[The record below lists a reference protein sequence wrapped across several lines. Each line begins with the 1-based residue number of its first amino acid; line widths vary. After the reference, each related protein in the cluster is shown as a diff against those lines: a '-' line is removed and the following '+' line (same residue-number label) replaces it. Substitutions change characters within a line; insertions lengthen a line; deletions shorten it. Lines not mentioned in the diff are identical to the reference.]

1 MLACLNFDYQHLSLV
16 ELIST
21 AAEAQDQ
28 PSLRML
34 FLISRVLHGRPLWI
48 SVSKLFVSY
57 LRPLLQVSF
66 AISVWC
72 LVPVLGGS
80 MQSCLEQMSHPTSQ
94 FLISPGTLVCNN
106 NWLTYSFGSK
116 NCLQVEKTR
125 NSWCCDRMC
134 QNLPGPCRSLIWRW
148 LLLCVSEALHKF
160 KTSSNWPQCQLLYWH
175 TEQLW

>member
-1 MLACLNFDYQHLSLV
+1 
-16 ELIST
+16 
-21 AAEAQDQ
+21 
-28 PSLRML
+28 ML
-34 FLISRVLHGRPLWI
+34 FLLSRVLHGRPLWI
-48 SVSKLFVSY
+48 SVSKLFVSS
-57 LRPLLQVSF
+57 LRPPLTSHLVT
-66 AISVWC
+66 ISVWC
-72 LVPVLGGS
+72 LVPVLAGS

-134 QNLPGPCRSLIWRW
+134 QNLPGPCRSLVWRW
-148 LLLCVSEALHKF
+148 LLLCVSETLHKL
-160 KTSSNWPQCQLLYWH
+160 KTSSNWPQCQLLHWH